1 MLIARGATPSVS
13 SVAKIIMSKDTGY
26 ETAVNLSIERLRN
39 IDLNTRCGTLGLPS
53 PQNGVLLFRAFGK
66 DLTLRLED
74 FQLFPVNSEK
84 PVKVSDRI
92 LVLHYLE
99 CSFPSHKTNRLI
111 TFRQM
116 DSGIFYWEAFLS
128 RSVRPLVERV
138 GNDLETLRKNLGRF
152 DWEPVPMEKGM
163 GDLAAR
169 IHAIGKVYIML
180 VYHSGDEE
188 FPPEA
193 ELFFDSSIKQV
204 FPTEDVVVLAGRICM
219 GMM

>member
-1 MLIARGATPSVS
+1 
-13 SVAKIIMSKDTGY
+13 MSKDTGY
-26 ETAVNLSIERLRN
+26 ETAVNLSIEKLRN
-39 IDLNTRCGTLGLPS
+39 IDLNTRCLTIGIPA
-53 PQNGVLLFRAFGK
+53 PRNGVLLFRAFGR
-66 DLTLRLED
+66 DMTLRLED

-99 CSFPSHKTNRLI
+99 CSFPIHQTNRLI

-128 RSVRPLVERV
+128 RSVRPLVERI
-138 GNDLETLRKNLGRF
+138 GNDLETLRKNLDRF
-152 DWEPVPMEKGM
+152 DWEHVSMEKGM
-163 GDLAAR
+163 GDLVAR
-169 IHAIGKVYIML
+169 IHAIGNIYVTL

-204 FPTEDVVVLAGRICM
+204 FPTEDVAVLAGRICLNLV
-219 GMM
+219 